1 MKIFKGQVVMI
12 LGLVILIQFF
22 WFDNLVWMRNGVTV
36 NSVVFAQSVSG
47 TVVTPHLSDV
57 FLKASQNIPANDM
70 NNLDEIYYK
79 VMTLYRF
86 DQTLSRLSLEERAN
100 IADRVKA
107 FQNPNGGFGNW
118 DGDRSFI
125 HPTTKAI
132 ETLAALGA
140 KPGNVT
146 NAIDFIYRLQ
156 ITGLSDPYSNGGF
169 KSYLQ
174 DSDADI
180 SATYEA
186 VQALV
191 LLDATIPNRGDVV
204 RYLQNHQNPDGGF
217 GYQTHARRGI
227 YWTSTAVHTYDGV
240 ESLRLLGAEPLEKEK
255 AIRFLQSLQ
264 TGEGGFANDKG
275 IDSKAFAGYTYAA
288 VNALAILGAEPTN
301 RDAVISFLEQS
312 QREDGGFGATILS
325 QESGMDSTFFAV
337 SALSALEVPLDRY
350 AEAIDYVMAY
360 EKNDGG
366 FGAYPGDKSTLRMT
380 FDAIF
385 ALNLIGKDPLDKEAV
400 IAFLN
405 GYRKPDGGFG
415 VGEVSDV
422 ESTYRAVYALKLL
435 SYPIEN
441 QSAIVEFLKSAQNID
456 GGFGWRKGY
465 TSRGA
470 YTYRAVKALYL
481 LGAEPAHKDKAI
493 TFLSSLQNPDGGFG
507 NYIGEGDSDMG
518 STYRAISA
526 IDLLG
531 ASPKD
536 LTDAIS
542 FIKESQHQ
550 DGGFMRSPHEVYP
563 NNVSFNVFTYDAV
576 RALKILGEEPKNS
589 SAISEYIKDL
599 RNPDFGFGEHPFFT
613 SSVDNTF
620 TAIYALLLIN
630 PTIFNSPPVLSDCRV
645 EPSEGYANTIFT
657 FYANYTDLDK
667 QMPTTIFLHLN
678 EERFAMEPLNLKD
691 YAVSNGKIY
700 YYATRLPVGLYH
712 YYFEASDGLTTAET
726 ERQSFLVSYVGNAP
740 ILENGRVKPESGN
753 LDTLFVYSVIYRDLD
768 GDAPEHVRIKLEDS
782 WYDMSPVNEG
792 NYTEG
797 VEYVYSTKL
806 REGLHKFRFRA
817 SDGENDV
824 LTHEF
829 TGPAVSVETVIRPDE
844 ATFSKI
850 RELIRN
856 RFGKEITLDD
866 VWLDVSEGDYV
877 WAVKLDGE
885 VVYVTRNGE
894 ALIAPSSQSTGPEVS
909 VMMIILTLSA
919 AAVAILVSLVIATRL
934 RRTGRH

>member
-1 MKIFKGQVVMI
+1 MKIFKTQAVMI
-12 LGLVILIQFF
+12 LGLIILIQFF
-22 WFDNLVWMRNGVTV
+22 WFDSQIWIRNGVTV
-36 NSVVFAQSVSG
+36 NPVFAQSVSG
-47 TVVTPHLSDV
+47 KVITPHLSDA
-57 FLKASQNIPANDM
+57 FLKASQNIPSNDM

-100 IADRVKA
+100 IANRVKA
-107 FQNPNGGFGNW
+107 FQNPDGGFGGW
-118 DGDRSFI
+118 DSDRSFI
-125 HPTTKAI
+125 HSTRKAI
-132 ETLAALGA
+132 EILVVLGA
-140 KPGNVT
+140 KPDNASNV
-146 NAIDFIYRLQ
+146 IDFIYRLQ

-180 SATYEA
+180 SATHEA
-186 VQALV
+186 IQALV
-191 LLDATIPNRGDVV
+191 LLDAQIPNRGDVV

-227 YWTSTAVHTYDGV
+227 FWTSTATHTNDGV
-240 ESLRLLGAEPLEKEK
+240 DSLRLLGAEPLEKEK

-264 TGEGGFANDKG
+264 TGEGGFANDRE
-275 IDSKAFAGYTYAA
+275 IDSKAFSGYTYAA

-312 QREDGGFGATILS
+312 QMEEGGFSATILS
-325 QESGMDSTFFAV
+325 QEPGLDSTFFAV

-350 AEAIDYVMAY
+350 AGAIDYVMAY
-360 EKNDGG
+360 ERNDGG
-366 FGAYPGDKSTLRMT
+366 FGAYPGDKSTLELT
-380 FDAIF
+380 FDAIL
-385 ALNLIGKDPLDKEAV
+385 ALNLIGKDPLHKEAA

-415 VGEVSDV
+415 VGEASDA
-422 ESTYRAVYALKLL
+422 EATYRAVYALKLL

-465 TSRGA
+465 TSRGS

-481 LGAEPAHKDKAI
+481 LGAEPTRKDKAI
-493 TFLSSLQNPDGGFG
+493 SFLQSLQNLDGGFG

-518 STYRAISA
+518 STHRAISA
-526 IDLLG
+526 LDLLG

-536 LTDAIS
+536 LTGAVS

-550 DGGFMRSPHEVYP
+550 DGGFMRSSHEVYP

-589 SAISEYIKDL
+589 SAINEYIKDL
-599 RNPDFGFGEHPFFT
+599 RNPDFGFGEHSFFT
-613 SSVDNTF
+613 SRVDDTL
-620 TAIYALLLIN
+620 TALYTLLLIN
-630 PTIFNSPPVLSDCRV
+630 PTIFNTPPILSDCRV
-645 EPSEGYANTIFT
+645 EPSEGHANTTFT

-667 QMPTTIFLHLN
+667 QMPTTIFLYLN
-678 EERFAMEPLNLKD
+678 EERFAMEPLNPKD

-700 YYATRLPVGLYH
+700 YYATQLPVGLYH
-712 YYFEASDGLTTAET
+712 YYFEANDGLTTVKT
-726 ERQSFLVSYVGNAP
+726 GKQSFLVKYVGNAP
-740 ILENGRVKPESGN
+740 VLENGRVKPESGN
-753 LDTLFVYSVIYRDLD
+753 PDTLFVYSVIYRDLD
-768 GDAPEHVRIKLEDS
+768 GDKPEYVRIKLDDS
-782 WYDMSPVNEG
+782 WYDMSSLNEG
-792 NYTEG
+792 NYREG
-797 VEYVYSTKL
+797 VEYVYSAKL
-806 REGLHKFRFRA
+806 KEGVHEFRFRA
-817 SDGENDV
+817 SDGENDI
-824 LTHEF
+824 LTPVF
-829 TGPAVSVETVIRPDE
+829 TGPTVSVETLIRPDE

-856 RFGKEITLDD
+856 RFGKEIALDD
-866 VWLDVSEGDYV
+866 VWLDVLEGAYV

-885 VVYVTRNGE
+885 IAYITRNGE
-894 ALIAPSSQSTGPEVS
+894 ALITPSSQPTDSKVLIIEMTLILS
-909 VMMIILTLSA
+909 VA
-919 AAVAILVSLVIATRL
+919 AIAILVSLVIVTRL
-934 RRTGRH
+934 RRTGHH